1 MGDTLGSATRCAF
14 RFLLFAIALVSA
26 GCSDPSEV
34 SRQVAWSIVGEWLI
48 ADTHSHTTFTD
59 GALSVPELVERAIAG
74 GCDVLAITDHSD
86 LSEDAATPEYFEA
99 MRAARVRTPW
109 LILFGGLEWNIPP
122 YGGREHVNLLID
134 PAQEEQVLTELVDYT
149 LSHFAFE
156 ESLMED
162 AGYGFINGHKRV
174 HQLFVKR
181 VSDFMQRFK
190 LGEDITEE
198 LLTVLKAWL
207 INHIK
212 SDDND
217 YVDIVRKN
225 LGNMDERKGDGWLTK
240 SVKKFFG

>member
-1 MGDTLGSATRCAF
+1 MAHIQWSDDLNTN
-14 RFLLFAIALVSA
+14 IAVIDSQHKRIVSYINNLE
-26 GCSDPSEV
+26 DV
-34 SRQVAWSIVGEWLI
+34 K
-48 ADTHSHTTFTD
+48 DKND
-59 GALSVPELVERAIAG
+59 RA
-74 GCDVLAITDHSD
+74 V
-86 LSEDAATPEYFEA
+86 
-99 MRAARVRTPW
+99 
-109 LILFGGLEWNIPP
+109 
-122 YGGREHVNLLID
+122 
-134 PAQEEQVLTELVDYT
+134 EEQVLNELVDYT

-190 LGEDITEE
+190 LGEDVTEE

-217 YVDIVRKN
+217 YADIVRKN
-225 LGNMDERKGDGWLTK
+225 LGNMDARKGDGWLTK